1 MKEFFALFILL
12 SFISCTS
19 VSSPQIEATPNEEI
33 SYELKLLRQEEVVDT
48 FSTQEYPMQ
57 LLQDE
62 LDVLIAFSSRTELIE
77 QLNRIVVQIQELE
90 TRPEPSVLTD
100 RGLKSRLKLL
110 RTYLLQL
117 KGALEENDGINEA
130 LSEVNQTNQALIAY
144 WNAMNGV

>member
-1 MKEFFALFILL
+1 VKEFFALFILL

-19 VSSPQIEATPNEEI
+19 VSTPQIDATPNEEI

-90 TRPEPSVLTD
+90 TRPEPTVLTD

-117 KGALEENDGINEA
+117 KGALEENDGVNEA

-144 WNAMNGV
+144 WNAMSGV

>member
-19 VSSPQIEATPNEEI
+19 VSTPQIDATPNEEI

-90 TRPEPSVLTD
+90 TRPEPTVLTD

-117 KGALEENDGINEA
+117 KGALEENDGVNEA

-144 WNAMNGV
+144 WNAMSGV

>member
-1 MKEFFALFILL
+1 VKEFFALFILL
-12 SFISCTS
+12 SIISCTS
-19 VSSPQIEATPNEEI
+19 VSTPQIDATPKEEI
-33 SYELKLLRQEEVVDT
+33 SYELKLLRPEEVVDT

-62 LDVLIAFSSRTELIE
+62 LDGLIAFSSRTELIE

-90 TRPEPSVLTD
+90 TRPEPTVLTD

-117 KGALEENDGINEA
+117 KGALEENDRVNEA

-144 WNAMNGV
+144 WNAMGGV

>member
-19 VSSPQIEATPNEEI
+19 VSTPQIDATPKEEI
-33 SYELKLLRQEEVVDT
+33 SYELKLLRPEEVVDT

-62 LDVLIAFSSRTELIE
+62 LDGLIAFSSRTELIE

-117 KGALEENDGINEA
+117 KGALEENDRVNEA

-144 WNAMNGV
+144 WNAMGGV

>member
-19 VSSPQIEATPNEEI
+19 VSAPQIDATPNEEI
-33 SYELKLLRQEEVVDT
+33 SYELKLLRPEEVVDT

-62 LDVLIAFSSRTELIE
+62 LDGLIAFSSRTELIE

-90 TRPEPSVLTD
+90 TRPEPTILTD

-117 KGALEENDGINEA
+117 KGALEENDRVNEA

-144 WNAMNGV
+144 WNAMSGV